1 MKTFAELRTQLD
13 EVNFKQDMK
22 KNHLSAT
29 KIKTTEVHYHS
40 EKKGSNKVRV
50 FVKPKSAREFEELG
64 VFKDMNTAKKSAEQ
78 FVKLMGEDIDEGVSL
93 WKEFREKAEDSIV
106 KEGKYDTGNMSLT
119 DLKPKNYRVLK
130 KELEKIERKVGFST
144 MEDGVAGLFINNI
157 KDMRKTVK
165 VIEDI
170 LKKLNIKDAKDV
182 DFRRNGRF
190 KFPFQQREE
199 VDINEEEIVYK
210 VQGIQKPEMD
220 RFNSAGRMMGLKVS
234 FQKKGS
240 DTMVTMKG
248 TKKKLRDFD
257 SVARGKSSYGDASA
271 VKHFDEDNLDEFGT
285 PNMSAAQ
292 KANLRRSI
300 KNRQNKR

>member
-1 MKTFAELRTQLD
+1 
-13 EVNFKQDMK
+13 MK

-50 FVKPKSAREFEELG
+50 FVKPKSANEFEELG

-93 WKEFREKAEDSIV
+93 WKEFRVKAEESIIKEDDS
-106 KEGKYDTGNMSLT
+106 LH
-119 DLKPKNYRVLK
+119 
-130 KELEKIERKVGFST
+130 
-144 MEDGVAGLFINNI
+144 
-157 KDMRKTVK
+157 
-165 VIEDI
+165 
-170 LKKLNIKDAKDV
+170 
-182 DFRRNGRF
+182 
-190 KFPFQQREE
+190 
-199 VDINEEEIVYK
+199 EEEIVYK

-257 SVARGKSSYGDASA
+257 SVARGKSSYGDAST
-271 VKHFDEDNLDEFGT
+271 VKHFDE
-285 PNMSAAQ
+285 
-292 KANLRRSI
+292 K
-300 KNRQNKR
+300 

>member
-50 FVKPKSAREFEELG
+50 FVKPKTAKETEELG
-64 VFKDMNTAKKSAEQ
+64 VFKDMATAKKSAEQ

-93 WKEFREKAEDSIV
+93 WKEFRVKAEESIIKEDDS
-106 KEGKYDTGNMSLT
+106 LH
-119 DLKPKNYRVLK
+119 
-130 KELEKIERKVGFST
+130 
-144 MEDGVAGLFINNI
+144 
-157 KDMRKTVK
+157 
-165 VIEDI
+165 
-170 LKKLNIKDAKDV
+170 
-182 DFRRNGRF
+182 
-190 KFPFQQREE
+190 
-199 VDINEEEIVYK
+199 EEEIVYK

-271 VKHFDEDNLDEFGT
+271 VQHFDE
-285 PNMSAAQ
+285 
-292 KANLRRSI
+292 K
-300 KNRQNKR
+300 

>member
-1 MKTFAELRTQLD
+1 MKTFAQLRQQLD

-40 EKKGSNKVRV
+40 EKKGSTKVRV

-93 WKEFREKAEDSIV
+93 WKEFREKAEESIIKEDDS
-106 KEGKYDTGNMSLT
+106 LH
-119 DLKPKNYRVLK
+119 
-130 KELEKIERKVGFST
+130 
-144 MEDGVAGLFINNI
+144 
-157 KDMRKTVK
+157 
-165 VIEDI
+165 
-170 LKKLNIKDAKDV
+170 
-182 DFRRNGRF
+182 
-190 KFPFQQREE
+190 
-199 VDINEEEIVYK
+199 EEEIVYK

-300 KNRQNKR
+300 KNRQKKR

>member
-50 FVKPKSAREFEELG
+50 FVKPKSAKEFEELG

-93 WKEFREKAEDSIV
+93 WKEFRVKAEESII
-106 KEGKYDTGNMSLT
+106 KEDASLH
-119 DLKPKNYRVLK
+119 
-130 KELEKIERKVGFST
+130 
-144 MEDGVAGLFINNI
+144 
-157 KDMRKTVK
+157 
-165 VIEDI
+165 
-170 LKKLNIKDAKDV
+170 
-182 DFRRNGRF
+182 
-190 KFPFQQREE
+190 
-199 VDINEEEIVYK
+199 EEEIVYK
-210 VQGIQKPEMD
+210 VKGIQKPEMD

-257 SVARGKSSYGDASA
+257 AVARGKSSYGDASA

>member
-1 MKTFAELRTQLD
+1 MKTFVQLRTQLD

-29 KIKTTEVHYHS
+29 KIKNTEVHYHS
-40 EKKGSNKVRV
+40 EKKGSTKVRV

-93 WKEFREKAEDSIV
+93 WKEFREKAEESIIKEDDS
-106 KEGKYDTGNMSLT
+106 LH
-119 DLKPKNYRVLK
+119 
-130 KELEKIERKVGFST
+130 
-144 MEDGVAGLFINNI
+144 
-157 KDMRKTVK
+157 
-165 VIEDI
+165 
-170 LKKLNIKDAKDV
+170 
-182 DFRRNGRF
+182 
-190 KFPFQQREE
+190 
-199 VDINEEEIVYK
+199 EEEIVYK

-300 KNRQNKR
+300 KNRQKKR